1 MHHLYIFMHFTSTW
15 TMQWIFSPSSSSLS
29 SFFQFLLL
37 LIFFFLTFVMCKI
50 VFRRIVKK
58 LYNILWIV
66 FVSPRRRHSRS
77 DHNVETRV
85 LKKKKKR
92 RLKTR
97 RIVSFTYNLQSSSI
111 FLQKFED
118 SRSLSTRVHSRRNA
132 NIIHIIIL

>member
-1 MHHLYIFMHFTSTW
+1 MNFLSIIFFS
-15 TMQWIFSPSSSSLS
+15 IFFFSIPSSSY
-29 SFFQFLLL
+29 
-37 LIFFFLTFVMCKI
+37 FFFFNICHVQNCLPSYCQETVQYPLNRSRPPSTKTLPFGSQ
-50 VFRRIVKK
+50 RR
-58 LYNILWIV
+58 N
-66 FVSPRRRHSRS
+66 SR
-77 DHNVETRV
+77 V
-85 LKKKKKR
+85 KKKKR